1 MYLENIN
8 IPQDLRKLSLE
19 QLPGLAGEIRQRIIE
34 VVSGTGGHL
43 ASSLGAVELAIALH
57 YCLDTPRDKIIWD
70 VGHQSYAHKI
80 LTGRNKDFASLRQ
93 YQGISGFPAK
103 DESPYDTFT
112 TGHSS
117 TAVSL
122 ALGLACAR
130 DCLAGEKYFRVVAVI
145 GDGSLSGGLCFEGLN
160 NAGHLKKD
168 ILVILNTNELSIAP
182 NVGALSTYLNK
193 LISLPIY
200 NRFRTSLENFA
211 KSRLPKGGRLIKI
224 ANKFEEGLKGLFV
237 PGIFFE
243 ELGFRYFGPLDG
255 HNLQSLIPTLKNIL
269 DIKGPVLLHV
279 ITKKGKGYLPAE
291 NEPIRFHSTSPF
303 EITSG
308 KFKIQGARSKTYT
321 EVFSDKLIE
330 LAKNNS
336 RIAAITAAMPE
347 GTGLDKFRDLYPER
361 FFDVGIAEQHAIC
374 FAGGLARGGLKPVVA
389 VYSTFLQRAF
399 DQIIECISLQNLGIV
414 LAIDRA
420 GIVGEDGATHQ
431 GIFDIA
437 FLRNI
442 PNLVLM
448 APKDGVELEAMLE
461 FAIVLDRPVGIRYPR
476 SVIPQSGYSGKPLEI
491 GKAEVLREGKNF
503 VLIALGSMVSV
514 SLEAIELLEKEGLK
528 GTLVNA
534 RFVKPLDIDLFK
546 AITSQAKFIFSVE
559 EGIIEGGFGSAVSE
573 AIDKPGGSG
582 LPSDRQSHKPG
593 GSGLSSDR
601 QSHKP
606 VIKIG
611 LPAEFIPHGSRDI
624 LLEKYGLTAQ
634 GIANKIKAVL

>member
-8 IPQDLRKLSLE
+8 IPQDLKKLSLE
-19 QLPGLAGEIRQRIIE
+19 QLSGVAGEIRQRIID
-34 VVSGTGGHL
+34 VVSCTGGHL
-43 ASSLGAVELAIALH
+43 ASSLGAVELTIALH
-57 YCLDTPRDKIIWD
+57 YCLNTPTDKIIWD

-80 LTGRNKDFASLRQ
+80 LTGRNKEFATLRQ

-103 DESPYDTFT
+103 DESPFDAFT

-130 DCLAGEKYFRVVAVI
+130 DYLSKEKHFKVAAVI

-160 NAGHLKKD
+160 NAGHLNKD
-168 ILVILNTNELSIAP
+168 ILVVLNTNELSIAP

-200 NRFRTSLENFA
+200 NRFKNSLESFA

-224 ANKFEEGLKGLFV
+224 ANKFEEGLKGLFI
-237 PGIFFE
+237 PGMFFE

-255 HNLQSLIPTLKNIL
+255 HNLHTLIPTLKNIL
-269 DIKGPVLLHV
+269 DIKGPLLLHV
-279 ITKKGKGYLPAE
+279 ITKKGKGYIPAE
-291 NEPIRFHSTSPF
+291 KEPIKFHSTGPF
-303 EITSG
+303 EISTG
-308 KFKIQGARSKTYT
+308 KSKVGGERPKTYT
-321 EVFSDKLIE
+321 EVFSNKLVE
-330 LAKNNS
+330 LAKNNT

-361 FFDVGIAEQHAIC
+361 FFDVGIAEEHAIC
-374 FAGGLARGGLKPVVA
+374 FSAGLAKEGLKPVVA

-420 GIVGEDGATHQ
+420 GIVGEDGVTHQ

-437 FLRNI
+437 FLKNI
-442 PNLVLM
+442 PNLVFM
-448 APKDGVELEAMLE
+448 APKDGFELEAMLE
-461 FAIVLDRPVGIRYPR
+461 FATVLDKPVALRYPR
-476 SVIPQSGYSGKPLEI
+476 AAIPESGHPSKPLEL
-491 GKAEVLREGKNF
+491 GKAELLREGKGF
-503 VLIALGSMVSV
+503 ALISLGSMVTA
-514 SLEAIELLEKEGLK
+514 SLEAMELLEKKGLK

-534 RFVKPLDIDLFK
+534 RFIKPLDTGLLK
-546 AITSQAKFIFSVE
+546 RVASQAEFVFSIE
-559 EGIIEGGFGSAVSE
+559 EGITKGGFGSAVSE
-573 AIDKPGGSG
+573 AIE
-582 LPSDRQSHKPG
+582 R
-593 GSGLSSDR
+593 
-601 QSHKP
+601 P

-611 LPAEFIPHGSRDI
+611 LPDEFIPHGSREI
-624 LLEKYGLTAQ
+624 LLEKYGLTAE
-634 GIANKIKAVL
+634 GIADKILKTLKVSG